1 MASDTN
7 LEKLVRLG
15 TVTAVDA
22 GKRQARVKYEDTGL
36 PSGWLYV
43 LAAPPSVPDYDAPQ
57 RTELEAGGSGEAAYE
72 SHSHEL
78 IIKPWMP
85 KVNETV
91 LILYLPGDN
100 TDGFV
105 LGRV

>member
-7 LEKLVRLG
+7 LENLVRIG

-22 GKRQARVKYEDTGL
+22 GKRQARVKFEDTGL
-36 PSGWLYV
+36 SSGWLYV
-43 LAAPPSVPDYDAPQ
+43 LAAPPSVPDYNAPQ
-57 RTELEAGGSGEAAYE
+57 RTEFEEGGSGETAYE
-72 SHSHEL
+72 SHSHSL

-91 LILYLPGDN
+91 LTLYLPGDN
-100 TDGFV
+100 ADGFV

>member
-22 GKRQARVKYEDTGL
+22 GKRQARVKYEDTGSL
-36 PSGWLYV
+36 SGWLYV
-43 LAAPPSVPDYDAPQ
+43 LAAPPSVPDYD
-57 RTELEAGGSGEAAYE
+57 AAYE